1 MFLFEI
7 LFFTCIILIAILLYK
22 LKSYKLNAD
31 SSLKQFLDS
40 QSQLT
45 ADRNTYEDREQ
56 KLHETI
62 TGLRQVL
69 SEEQQIIKTKELDLK
84 NQESELL
91 QNIAEVQKNLD
102 EETENRKKVVS
113 QKKSS
118 EVRLGNIA
126 ETLAPFL
133 DQFEFNP
140 ENCVFLGKPIDYIS
154 FDDEIITFIEVKMGK
169 SQLSSKQRH
178 IRDLI
183 KNKQVAWKEIRIK

>member
-7 LFFTCIILIAILLYK
+7 LFFACIILIAILLFK

-31 SSLKQFLDS
+31 SSLKQLLDL

-45 ADRNTYEDREQ
+45 IDRNTYEERE
-56 KLHETI
+56 KNLHQTV
-62 TGLRQVL
+62 TGLQKAL
-69 SEEQQIIKTKELDLK
+69 SEEQQTIKAKELDLK
-84 NQESELL
+84 NQEDKLL
-91 QNIAEVQKNLD
+91 KSIAEVQKNLD
-102 EETENRKKVVS
+102 EETENRKKVAS

-154 FDDEIITFIEVKMGK
+154 FDDDAITFIEVKMGK

-183 KNKQVAWKEIRIK
+183 KDNQVSWKEIKIK